1 MRVPNQRD
9 RGASVGINM
18 TPMIDVVFQ
27 LLIFFLVS
35 SHLAK
40 QEGQLPLPLPH
51 ATTGEESLPSVEH
64 RVTLNILA
72 DGSLLLAGHATS
84 VADLP
89 QRLRRLRKEEG
100 PDVELRLR
108 VDRSTEY
115 SAVEPVLT
123 ECAQAGVWNV
133 AFSVLRAEGAGP

>member
-1 MRVPNQRD
+1 MRIPNQRD
-9 RGASVGINM
+9 RGGSVGINM

-40 QEGQLPLPLPH
+40 QEAQLPLPLPS
-51 ATTGEESLPSVEH
+51 ATTGEESRESTEH

-72 DGSLLLAGHATS
+72 DGSLLLAGRTTP
-84 VADLP
+84 VAELP
-89 QRLRRLRKEEG
+89 QRLRRLREQEG

-115 SAVEPVLT
+115 AAVEPVLT
-123 ECAQAGVWNV
+123 ECAQARIWNV
-133 AFSVLRAEGAGP
+133 AFSVLRGEKTDR